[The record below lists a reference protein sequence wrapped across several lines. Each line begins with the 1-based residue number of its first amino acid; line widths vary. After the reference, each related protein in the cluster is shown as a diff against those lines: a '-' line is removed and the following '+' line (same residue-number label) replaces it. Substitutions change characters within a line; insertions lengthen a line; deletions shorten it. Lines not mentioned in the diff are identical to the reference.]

1 MMNKRLPGL
10 VLMFMISLPAFSQN
24 ADIKI
29 SSASFKSIKT
39 IPSDYY
45 VKGLG
50 FYCKKEWQFQKT
62 TKLPLFI
69 RLGNKEYVD
78 FLEGKKYSGKIQ

>member
-1 MMNKRLPGL
+1 MMNKRLLGPL
-10 VLMFMISLPAFSQN
+10 LMFMISLPAFSQT
-24 ADIKI
+24 AYPEI

-39 IPSDYY
+39 IPSDFY

-62 TKLPLFI
+62 IKLPLFL
-69 RLGNKEYVD
+69 RLGNKDYVD
-78 FLEGKKYSGKIQ
+78 FLEGKKYSRKNY

>member
-50 FYCKKEWQFQKT
+50 FY
-62 TKLPLFI
+62 
-69 RLGNKEYVD
+69 
-78 FLEGKKYSGKIQ
+78 